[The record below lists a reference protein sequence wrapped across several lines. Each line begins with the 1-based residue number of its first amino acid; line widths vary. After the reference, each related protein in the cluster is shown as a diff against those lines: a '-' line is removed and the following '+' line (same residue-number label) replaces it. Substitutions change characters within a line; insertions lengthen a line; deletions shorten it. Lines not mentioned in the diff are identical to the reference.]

1 MKQKYEYEK
10 EHESMAF
17 VELVNFIG
25 HEAYRAAVLT
35 QYPDEYNRIIS
46 LNNEVMIE
54 LKALHWGEMY
64 SYLHDLSSF
73 FVNSI
78 VLEYPFE
85 ELEKKIHSVVNQIC
99 PEEILYEEP
108 ALKTPVQEKTKKI
121 IQVAEKLH
129 YLHKSWCTDIDH
141 RCMPAG
147 LISKV
152 KLEDVINYVESE
164 EYLIE
169 TKVINDNEKHLT
181 VVRPPFDLVKM
192 FGDAP
197 KYRFQSQK
205 SDMIP
210 IPENSFFNRYIR
222 DDTSPEDILTLNN
235 ETQIQAMVR
244 MSFINKEITEV
255 EFTKS
260 LNVKID
266 LSSPMRKHEM
276 ELLMNSLHHKITH
289 HQKMN
294 TLALLL
300 QAENLEQLEK
310 ANQDTDLGHFDLAK
324 HMDLTKYQIKGV
336 SSFTDIKNALLG
348 LMAWNEH
355 FIKIGTDHSLIYEKA
370 DRHQD
375 DSFAA
380 VTDKFTDANNGQV
393 RKGYGLSTIKKGYS
407 VVSVAIQRELINQR
421 EGRYQKRK
429 ASKEREKSL
438 INAPTISL
446 HELHQNDEKAV
457 TDRLNKLASQG
468 YNGLIKRHEDGSLW
482 IVHCKK

>member
-1 MKQKYEYEK
+1 MKKKYKYEK
-10 EHESMAF
+10 EHENMAF

-46 LNNEVMIE
+46 LNNEVMTE
-54 LKALHWGEMY
+54 LKVLHWDEMH

-85 ELEKKIHSVVNQIC
+85 KLEEKIHSVVNQIC

-108 ALKTPVQEKTKKI
+108 ALKIKVQEETKKI

-129 YLHKSWCTDIDH
+129 YLYKSWCTDIDH

-169 TKVINDNEKHLT
+169 TKMIGDNEQHLT
-181 VVRPPFDLVKM
+181 VVRPPFDSVKM
-192 FGDAP
+192 FDDAP
-197 KYRFQSQK
+197 KHRFQSQK
-205 SDMIP
+205 TDMIP
-210 IPENSFFNRYIR
+210 VPETSFFNRYIR
-222 DDTSPEDILTLNN
+222 DDTSPEDILTLDN

-266 LSSPMRKHEM
+266 LSSPMSKRGM
-276 ELLMNSLHHKITH
+276 ELLMNDLYHKITY
-289 HQKMN
+289 HQNIN
-294 TLALLL
+294 TDSALLL
-300 QAENLEQLEK
+300 CENLDQLEK
-310 ANQDTDLGHFDLAK
+310 AYQSTDLGRFDLAK
-324 HMDLTKYQIKGV
+324 HMELTKYQIKGV
-336 SSFTDIKNALLG
+336 SSFTDVKNALLG

-375 DSFAA
+375 DSFAV
-380 VTDKFTDANNGQV
+380 VTDKFTDASNGQV

-407 VVSVAIQRELINQR
+407 VVSVAIQQELINQR
-421 EGRYQKRK
+421 KGRYQKRK

-446 HELHQNDEKAV
+446 YELHQNDEKAV
-457 TDRLNKLASQG
+457 TDRLNKLVSQG
-468 YNGLIKRHEDGSLW
+468 YDGLIKRHEDGSIW